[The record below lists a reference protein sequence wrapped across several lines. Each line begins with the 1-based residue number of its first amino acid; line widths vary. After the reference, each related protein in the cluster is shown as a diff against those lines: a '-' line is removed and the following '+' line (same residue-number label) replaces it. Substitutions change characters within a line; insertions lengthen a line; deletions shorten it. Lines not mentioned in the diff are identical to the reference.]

1 MNFTEAELAQI
12 ENHPLLHRLYT
23 QFLRVEQE
31 MRTESDQWTLS
42 RMKTNEMSFRLLLL
56 RLRGEDTPDAFAL
69 EYQEALVAVRTH
81 QGALDQAIKESGEIL
96 DLLSRVVIDLR
107 AGREPK
113 VPMKV
118 VTTVRMT
125 VDEVLASRFDS
136 SGEEE

>member
-1 MNFTEAELAQI
+1 MDFTETELAQI
-12 ENHPLLHRLYT
+12 ENHPLLRRLYM

-31 MRTESDQWTLS
+31 MQIESAQWTVS
-42 RMKTNEMSFRLLLL
+42 RGKTDEMAFRLLLL

-69 EYQEALVAVRTH
+69 EYQEALIAVRTH

-96 DLLSRVVIDLR
+96 DLLSRLVVDLR

-113 VPMKV
+113 VPMKM
-118 VTTVRMT
+118 VTTVQMT
-125 VDEVLASRFDS
+125 VDKVLASRLES